1 MVERYTPLIPWEAEA
16 GKSLWI
22 WGQPYLQREYQ
33 ESQGKKEKPCLE
45 KTNKDMGKQINK

>member
-1 MVERYTPLIPWEAEA
+1 MVERYTPLIAWEAEA